1 MPLVL
6 GCFALGVLV
15 RRLTPRALTLS
26 PVLDRAVIWVLLPS
40 LVLAK
45 LPEIPF
51 EARAAIPVAVAWGGV
66 AVGAAAVLALSR
78 LFGWDRRVTGTLL
91 LVTPLGNTS
100 FLGLAAVEALLGR
113 DHLPPA
119 LAFDQ
124 LGSFLA
130 LVTYGSFVAS
140 RYGRGP
146 GADAGGAGAGASAG
160 ASAGDTA
167 PALRDAWRFP
177 PFVAL
182 LVGVGLQALSIGL
195 PVAGAFDA
203 IGKLVGPVALTA
215 LGLRFTLAIRR
226 RLVVPAAACLA
237 VRMAVIPALAL
248 AASTLAGGGLEW
260 STSVLEAG
268 APPMV
273 TAGVVAVAVG
283 LDAEL
288 AVTVVGFGLLLAL
301 GTLPLLAFLV

>member
-6 GCFALGVLV
+6 GCFALGVLL
-15 RRLTPRALTLS
+15 RRVAPRTHQMSRL
-26 PVLDRAVIWVLLPS
+26 LDRSVISVFLPA

-66 AVGAAAVLALSR
+66 AVGAVTILALAR
-78 LFGWDRRVTGTLL
+78 LRGWDRKTTGTLL

-140 RYGRGP
+140 RYG
-146 GADAGGAGAGASAG
+146 GGSGSNNA
-160 ASAGDTA
+160 A
-167 PALRDAWRFP
+167 PALRDAWTFP

-182 LVGVGLQALSIGL
+182 LVGIALRAAGFEL
-195 PVAGAFDA
+195 PAPDVFDA
-203 IGKLVGPVALTA
+203 AGRLVGPVALTS
-215 LGLRFTLAIRR
+215 LGLRFTLDVSR
-226 RLVVPAAACLA
+226 RLIEPAAACLT
-237 VRMAVIPALAL
+237 VRMALIPALAL

-260 STSVLEAG
+260 STAVVEAG

-273 TAGVVAVAVG
+273 TAGVVAAGVG

>member
-1 MPLVL
+1 MPVVL

-15 RRLTPRALTLS
+15 RRLMPRASKLS

-45 LPEIPF
+45 LPELPF
-51 EARAAIPVAVAWGGV
+51 EARSAIPIAVAWGGV
-66 AVGAAAVLALSR
+66 AVGAIAVLVLSR
-78 LFGWDRRVTGTLL
+78 LRGWDRSVTGTLL

-140 RYGRGP
+140 RYGGQK
-146 GADAGGAGAGASAG
+146 DSDSTDSAG
-160 ASAGDTA
+160 SGSTA
-167 PALRDAWRFP
+167 PALRDAWKFP

-182 LVGVGLQALSIGL
+182 LLGIALRVLGIGL
-195 PVAGAFDA
+195 PALGMFDA
-203 IGKLVGPVALTA
+203 VGRLVGPIALTA
-215 LGLRFTLAIRR
+215 LGLRFTLTVRR
-226 RLVVPAAACLA
+226 HLVGPAAACLT
-237 VRMAVIPALAL
+237 VRMAIIPALAL

-273 TAGVVAVAVG
+273 TAGVVAAAVG

-301 GTLPLLAFLV
+301 GTLPLLAFLL

>member
-6 GCFALGVLV
+6 GCFALGVLA
-15 RRLTPRALTLS
+15 RRVAPRTQEMSRL
-26 PVLDRAVIWVLLPS
+26 LDRSVISVFLPA

-66 AVGAAAVLALSR
+66 AIGAAAVLALAR
-78 LFGWDRRVTGTLL
+78 LRSWDRKTVGTLL
-91 LVTPLGNTS
+91 LVAPLGNTS
-100 FLGLAAVEALLGR
+100 FLGLAAVEALLGS

-124 LGSFLA
+124 LGTFLA

-140 RYGRGP
+140 RYG
-146 GADAGGAGAGASAG
+146 GGSGGNNA
-160 ASAGDTA
+160 A
-167 PALRDAWRFP
+167 PVLRDAWKFP

-182 LVGVGLQALSIGL
+182 LVGVALRIMGFGL
-195 PVAGAFDA
+195 PAPDLFDA
-203 IGKLVGPVALTA
+203 VGRLVGPVALTS
-215 LGLRFTLAIRR
+215 LGLRFTLDVSRR
-226 RLVVPAAACLA
+226 IAEPAVACLT
-237 VRMAVIPALAL
+237 VRMALIPALAL

-260 STSVLEAG
+260 STSVVEAG

-273 TAGVVAVAVG
+273 TAGVVAAGVG
-283 LDAEL
+283 LDSEL

-301 GTLPLLAFLV
+301 GTLPLLAFLA

>member
-1 MPLVL
+1 MS
-6 GCFALGVLV
+6 
-15 RRLTPRALTLS
+15 RL
-26 PVLDRAVIWVLLPS
+26 LDRSVISVFLPA

-45 LPEIPF
+45 LSEIPF
-51 EARAAIPVAVAWGGV
+51 EARSAIPVAVAWGGV
-66 AVGAAAVLALSR
+66 AVGAFTVLALAR
-78 LFGWDRRVTGTLL
+78 LSGWDRKTTGTLL

-119 LAFDQ
+119 ITFDQ

-140 RYGRGP
+140 RYG
-146 GADAGGAGAGASAG
+146 GGSGS
-160 ASAGDTA
+160 DNTA

-177 PFVAL
+177 PFIALIASVAL
-182 LVGVGLQALSIGL
+182 RASGVEL
-195 PVAGAFDA
+195 PATDVFDA
-203 IGKLVGPVALTA
+203 VGRLVGPVALTS
-215 LGLRFTLAIRR
+215 LGLRFTLNVKR
-226 RLVVPAAACLA
+226 RLVEPGAACLA
-237 VRMAVIPALAL
+237 VRMALIPALAL

-260 STSVLEAG
+260 STAVVEAG

-273 TAGVVAVAVG
+273 TAGVVAAGVG

>member
-6 GCFALGVLV
+6 GCFALGVLM
-15 RRLTPRALTLS
+15 RRVAPRTDDLS
-26 PVLDRAVIWVLLPS
+26 RLLDRAVISVLLPA

-51 EARAAIPVAVAWGGV
+51 EARAVIPVAVAWSAV

-78 LFGWDRRVTGTLL
+78 LRGWDRRVTGTLL

-100 FLGLAAVEALLGR
+100 FLGFAAVEALLGR

-119 LAFDQ
+119 IAYDQ

-130 LVTYGSFVAS
+130 LVTYGSIVAT
-140 RYGRGP
+140 RYGGGGP
-146 GADAGGAGAGASAG
+146 GGAP
-160 ASAGDTA
+160 

-182 LVGVGLQALSIGL
+182 LIGVGLRVTGIGL
-195 PVAGAFDA
+195 PAAEAFDA
-203 IGKLVGPVALTA
+203 IGRLVGPVALSA
-215 LGLRFTLAIRR
+215 LGLRFTLAVQRR
-226 RLVVPAAACLA
+226 HMGPVAGCLVV
-237 VRMAVIPALAL
+237 RMGVIPALAL

-273 TAGVVAVAVG
+273 TAGVVAAAVG

-288 AVTVVGFGLLLAL
+288 AVTVVGLGLLLAL